1 MDEYDR
7 EKMIEIIRGKWTDK
21 DQIELEI
28 SDKVY
33 ELIDLKE
40 MSHKQALLTLTDILF
55 MVNDISEVMLNESLM
70 NDSVKTLLW
79 QDYAAIEDTEFENT
93 LED

>member
-1 MDEYDR
+1 MDEYDKTDTQ
-7 EKMIEIIRGKWTDK
+7 EMIEIMRGIWTDK
-21 DQIELEI
+21 DAIELEI

-33 ELIDLKE
+33 ELIDRKE

-55 MVNDISEVMLNESLM
+55 MVNDISEVMLNTSIM

-79 QDYAAIEDTEFENT
+79 QDYAVIENTEFE
-93 LED
+93 D

>member
-1 MDEYDR
+1 MDEYDKMDTQ
-7 EKMIEIIRGKWTDK
+7 EMIEIMRGIWTDK
-21 DQIELEI
+21 DAIELEI

-55 MVNDISEVMLNESLM
+55 MVNDISEVMLNTSIM

-79 QDYAAIEDTEFENT
+79 QDYAKIEDTEFE
-93 LED
+93 

>member
-7 EKMIEIIRGKWTDK
+7 EEMIEIIRGKWTDK

-55 MVNDISEVMLNESLM
+55 MVNDISEVMLNTSIM

-79 QDYAAIEDTEFENT
+79 QDYAKIEETEFE
-93 LED
+93 

>member
-1 MDEYDR
+1 MDEYDKMDR
-7 EKMIEIIRGKWTDK
+7 EEMIEIIRGKWTDK
-21 DQIELEI
+21 DEIELEI

-55 MVNDISEVMLNESLM
+55 MVNDISEVMLNTSIM

-79 QDYAAIEDTEFENT
+79 QDYAKIEDTEFE
-93 LED
+93 